1 MENGLFADTAPPP
14 QTVKVTEEYI
24 EDRQIFTFN
33 EQILSAFDS
42 IQPKIDSLERSL
54 KQTEKHSLSPIFN
67 TSSKLSSSLLDLQ
80 ASMPNIH
87 DKSINLSRRIQNI
100 SLKAQESATIAAP
113 KRLKPIIE
121 DFNSLKIEFNQSLKH
136 ISILTENLNEQ
147 IEKVNEILKKASED
161 SKMLKSLKIDIE
173 KSKSANKKNS
183 QMIDELKEKII
194 NQSRSERLQLISNFE
209 QSLIEAE
216 NLVDELE
223 SLAEKGLDSSNKTI
237 VKLNSEKFDIQSSFE
252 SLSKDIE
259 NSMNDRISEIQSK
272 IERNSEKSE
281 HSLKKIDLKLASSL
295 DKIVD
300 RATRS
305 PALSLLDKIE
315 QKKQNEEL
323 EDLLNRIDS
332 LKQKI
337 HELDPPNKMEQL
349 ISQDMNEK
357 EEDNHVKIFTTV
369 IDGKK
374 KKISCFE
381 NGTFDIQNDDE

>member
-136 ISILTENLNEQ
+136 ISIFTENLNEQ

-194 NQSRSERLQLISNFE
+194 NQSRNERLQLISNFE

-223 SLAEKGLDSSNKTI
+223 SLAEKGLDNSNKTI

-349 ISQDMNEK
+349 ISQDLNEK

-381 NGTFDIQNDDE
+381 NGTFEIQNDDE